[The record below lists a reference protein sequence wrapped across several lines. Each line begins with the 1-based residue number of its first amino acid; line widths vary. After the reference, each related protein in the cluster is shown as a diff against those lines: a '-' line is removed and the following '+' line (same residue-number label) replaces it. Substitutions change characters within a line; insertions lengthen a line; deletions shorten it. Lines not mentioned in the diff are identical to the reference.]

1 MNILLIQN
9 SPERNQNGKQLT
21 DYFISLLPARADSK
35 FSKPGKER
43 LYWDPKVNEARGNP
57 KHYLTDIF
65 APSLLQ
71 HPLEAYLGSCR
82 TNY

>member
-9 SPERNQNGKQLT
+9 SPESNQKGKQLT
-21 DYFISLLPARADSK
+21 DYFTSLLPACANSK
-35 FSKPGKER
+35 FSKSGIEL

-65 APSLLQ
+65 APSPLQ